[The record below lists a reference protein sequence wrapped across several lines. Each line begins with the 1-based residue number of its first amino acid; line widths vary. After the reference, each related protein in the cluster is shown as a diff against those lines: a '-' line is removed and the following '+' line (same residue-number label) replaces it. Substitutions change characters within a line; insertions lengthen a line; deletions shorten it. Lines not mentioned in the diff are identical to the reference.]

1 MKDKIKLVWK
11 YLFLFISGAIT
22 YMTME
27 FMWRHHTHWTMGIV
41 GGVCFLEIGLINE
54 IMPWDVQFPIQ
65 VGLGATIITANEF
78 ISGLI
83 INIWLKMDIWDYS
96 DLQFNIMG
104 QICLLFCIVWIFVSA
119 FAIVLDDY
127 IRYIFFNEDR
137 PRYKIGN
144 KIYYPFKK
152 KK

>member
-1 MKDKIKLVWK
+1 
-11 YLFLFISGAIT
+11 
-22 YMTME
+22 
-27 FMWRHHTHWTMGIV
+27 
-41 GGVCFLEIGLINE
+41 
-54 IMPWDVQFPIQ
+54 
-65 VGLGATIITANEF
+65 
-78 ISGLI
+78 
-83 INIWLKMDIWDYS
+83 MDIWDYS